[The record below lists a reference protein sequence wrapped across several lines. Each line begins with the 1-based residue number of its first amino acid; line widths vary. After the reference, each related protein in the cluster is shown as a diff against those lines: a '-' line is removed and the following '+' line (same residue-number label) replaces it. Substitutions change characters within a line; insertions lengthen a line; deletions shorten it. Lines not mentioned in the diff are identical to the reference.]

1 LDGEDESEET
11 ESLQRFAE
19 GREQSKQMQMP
30 PQVDI
35 LPAVRFRL
43 FAPVCTLWTGYTHPM
58 PGGGSD
64 LPGVVKGRTGS
75 SAIVRSPIRVFGIA
89 ALGAGSIPNDSFELS
104 LVSRVLPAS
113 GVVALGGR
121 SRRG

>member
-64 LPGVVKGRTGS
+64 LPGVVKE
-75 SAIVRSPIRVFGIA
+75 A
-89 ALGAGSIPNDSFELS
+89 ALAAGSIPNDSSELTLRS
-104 LVSRVLPAS
+104 EHLLGSRVLPAS